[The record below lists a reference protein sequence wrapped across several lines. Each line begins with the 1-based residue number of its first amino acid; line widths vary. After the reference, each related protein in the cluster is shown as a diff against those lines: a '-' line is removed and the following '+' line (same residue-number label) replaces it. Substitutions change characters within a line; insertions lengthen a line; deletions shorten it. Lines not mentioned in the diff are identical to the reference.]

1 MTNTQN
7 LIRIALIFIIS
18 IVAQLFIFNNL
29 QFFGFINP
37 YIYILIVMT
46 LPLGAST
53 GTIMTIGFVAG
64 LIIDMFCNTP
74 GMHAGAMVLASFL
87 RQYILKFIA
96 LHNDYEL
103 DVMPDLHTYDTAWY
117 LKYATL
123 MVTVHHVT
131 LFSLE
136 QFDTLFFWPTLLRII
151 LSILFTL
158 VFIVLIQML
167 IPIGS
172 KNKRV

>member
-7 LIRIALIFIIS
+7 LIRIALIFIVS
-18 IVAQLFIFNNL
+18 IVAQLLIFNNL
-29 QFFGFINP
+29 QFLGFVNP
-37 YIYILIVMT
+37 YIYVLIVMT

-53 GTIMTIGFVAG
+53 GTIMTIGFLSG
-64 LIIDMFCNTP
+64 LIIDMFCDTP
-74 GMHAGAMVLASFL
+74 GMHAGSMVLVGFL

-96 LHNDYEL
+96 LHNDYTL
-103 DVMPDLHTYDTAWY
+103 DAMPDIRTYDTTWY

-123 MVTVHHVT
+123 MVAVHHIT

-158 VFIVLIQML
+158 IFIVLIQML
-167 IPIGS
+167 VPIGS
-172 KNKRV
+172 KGKRM